1 MAEENKKHPLAKDG
15 FIIPNHYMVNKYQTI
30 DILEDLLTPKQF
42 LGFNIGLCLKY
53 MSRADYNKKLE
64 DYTKASYYLN
74 NAIMYMERDQ
84 VVDEEKIHPNHFKKQ
99 KIETIDM
106 LEDQLDEEA
115 LEGFFKGI
123 IIKYMLR
130 YNHKN
135 GLEDL
140 KKANYYL
147 DRFISKLKPKGE
159 SK

>member
-15 FIIPNHYMVNKYQTI
+15 FIIPNHYMEKKYQVI
-30 DILEDLLTPKQF
+30 DILEDLLTPDQYM
-42 LGFNIGLCLKY
+42 GFNIGLCLKY

-74 NAIMYMERDQ
+74 NAIMFLSRDIKI
-84 VVDEEKIHPNHFKKQ
+84 DENKIHPNHFKHQ

-106 LEDQLDEEA
+106 LEDQLDKEA

-123 IIKYMLR
+123 IIKYLLR
-130 YNHKN
+130 YKYKN

-147 DRFISKLKPKGE
+147 DRFINRLKSEEVK
-159 SK
+159 